1 MAQLFTKYEKS
12 RNTISIFIHVRLQFP
27 IHFTYTLFYSIILY
41 TRVCNVVALSSI
53 ISDGVYLLGLYIRVY
68 VCMCEP
74 NYIFNRWRWRWHI
87 IFDIMAVLCF
97 YFINGWINTRHGS
110 ITCGTIFCFIIRL
123 LRLHN
128 LPALLFG
135 CFNDIWFTN
144 EIKSKI
150 MSSDSNCNKSIR
162 LRVLHIQLF
171 HFIVWKM
178 SAHWFL
184 NDANIIFWNNVIEL
198 QF

>member
-1 MAQLFTKYEKS
+1 MQCSSA
-12 RNTISIFIHVRLQFP
+12 FINYLGWRTFARV
-27 IHFTYTLFYSIILY
+27 IH
-41 TRVCNVVALSSI
+41 
-53 ISDGVYLLGLYIRVY
+53 IRVY

-74 NYIFNRWRWRWHI
+74 NHIFNRWRWRWHI

-97 YFINGWINTRHGS
+97 YFTNGWINTRHGS
-110 ITCGTIFCFIIRL
+110 ITCGTIFGFIIRL

-150 MSSDSNCNKSIR
+150 MSSDSYCNKSIR

-171 HFIVWKM
+171 HSKDECSLIFKRCQ
-178 SAHWFL
+178 HNFL
-184 NDANIIFWNNVIEL
+184 E
-198 QF
+198 